1 MIKFSRP
8 ARPGVAR
15 HRNVRL
21 RRWAVAGSAA
31 ACAMAACAMA
41 GGAMTGGAM
50 TGGAMA
56 GGGVARGGVAGNGNH
71 GGAAS
76 AAPPFADSSALA
88 THDGTGVASASAA
101 SPFSGL
107 IGASC
112 LQYPASCYAPGPF
125 RVAYGIQALL
135 DRGIDGRGQTVVVP
149 EVANQPPASPPNV
162 SDIRQDLARFDS
174 LNHIPAARLRVVTT
188 LAGKAAPYLAG
199 FEEVEDVEIVHAVAP
214 EATIVVVL
222 VPPSA
227 ASSPAN
233 FVKAVVEFLKLAV
246 PRGDV
251 ISISASAGEHFFTA
265 GQVAQL
271 NGALQTAR
279 DHHVT
284 VVAASGDTG
293 AASDP
298 HFGSAPVKEVSL
310 PASDPLVLAA
320 GGTSLAL
327 NPTTGAYSGE
337 LAWNTSGGGFSHFFS
352 RPGYQDGIGGIWATR
367 GVPDVAADADPNTG
381 MALAIADGT
390 NDYSLY
396 PAGGTSA
403 ATPLWAGVIALAD
416 QYAGRP
422 LGFVN
427 PGIYRIG
434 RSAMYRMAFHDITIG
449 DNSVVVVPKLITGYQ
464 ASPGWDPVTG
474 WGSPDAQ
481 VLVPLLA
488 HEVHPAGGG

>member
-1 MIKFSRP
+1 VIKFSMP
-8 ARPGVAR
+8 ACPDVTRRSPY
-15 HRNVRL
+15 L
-21 RRWAVAGSAA
+21 RRWGVAGSVA
-31 ACAMAACAMA
+31 ACAVAASAIA
-41 GGAMTGGAM
+41 GGGMTGSGMTGG
-50 TGGAMA
+50 
-56 GGGVARGGVAGNGNH
+56 GNH
-71 GGAAS
+71 AGAAS
-76 AAPPFADSSALA
+76 AARAFGDSSTAAVRGGVRGGSVPA
-88 THDGTGVASASAA
+88 TSFFGGRLV
-101 SPFSGL
+101 GE
-107 IGASC
+107 SC
-112 LQYPASCYAPGPF
+112 FQYPASCYAPRPF
-125 RVAYGIQALL
+125 RAAYGIQALL

-149 EVANQPPASPPNV
+149 EAANQPPASPPSV

-174 LNHIPAARLRVVTT
+174 LNRIPAARLRVVTT
-188 LAGKAAPYLAG
+188 LAGKSAPYLAG

-214 EATIVVVL
+214 LATIVVVL
-222 VPPSA
+222 VPPSDRDSVA
-227 ASSPAN
+227 G
-233 FVKAVVEFLKLAV
+233 FVKALTGFLRLAV

-251 ISISASAGEHFFTA
+251 ISISASGGEHFFSHA
-265 GQVAQL
+265 QVTRL
-271 NGALQTAR
+271 NAALRAAR

-284 VVAASGDTG
+284 VVASSGDTG

-327 NPTTGAYSGE
+327 NPKTGTYSGE
-337 LAWNTSGGGFSHFFS
+337 IAWNTSGGGFSHLFS
-352 RPGYQDGIGGIWATR
+352 RPSYQNGVHGIGAAR

-381 MALAIADGT
+381 MALAIADRK
-390 NDYSLY
+390 NYSLY

-434 RSAMYRMAFHDITIG
+434 RGPMGRRAFHDITIG
-449 DNSVVVVPKLITGYQ
+449 DNSVVVVPRLITGYR

-474 WGSPDAQ
+474 WGSPNAQ

-488 HEVHPAGGG
+488 HAVHPGGG